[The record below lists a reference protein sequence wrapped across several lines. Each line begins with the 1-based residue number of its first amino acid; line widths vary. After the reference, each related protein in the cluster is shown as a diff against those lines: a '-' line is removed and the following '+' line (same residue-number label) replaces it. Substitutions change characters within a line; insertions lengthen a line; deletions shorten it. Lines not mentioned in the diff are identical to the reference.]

1 MDPQHLLALKNDTL
15 IDITT
20 TGRTSGRPHRIE
32 IMFHRLDGETYISG
46 LPGTR
51 DWYANMVAQPA
62 FTFHLKQSV
71 QADLAATAVPIT
83 DPTERRKVLTPI
95 VARWD
100 RQTELDAFVAGSPLV
115 RVAFPASA

>member
-1 MDPQHLLALKNDTL
+1 MDPQHLLALQNDTL

-32 IMFHRLDGETYISG
+32 ITFHHLDGETYISG

-62 FTFHLKQSV
+62 FTFHFKQSV
-71 QADLAATAVPIT
+71 QADLVATAVPIT
-83 DPTERRKVLTPI
+83 DSTERRNILTPI
-95 VARWD
+95 VGVGGIRAQVVAD
-100 RQTELDAFVAGSPLV
+100 IDFTVTEKTSSCG
-115 RVAFPASA
+115 